1 MADARSGR
9 QESRQMKPR
18 TRVNHPPR
26 TPLAPGNEPL
36 VAPIYQSV
44 KFELA
49 DLAQTE
55 RAWGGTGRGFHYSRV
70 ANPTVSD
77 LEALLA
83 ELQGREACLA
93 VGSGLA
99 AVAVTLIA
107 LLSQGDHV
115 LAFVETYGPTRGLI
129 TRTLSR
135 FGVAHSMLSIEDRA
149 GIERTLAERP
159 TRLVWFES
167 PTNPVLKIPDIAH
180 LVACARRHGALTVID
195 NTFAGFGSHGELGID
210 LYVHSLTKYASGHGD
225 VMGGA
230 VIGSEELVQRVR
242 TQATAL
248 GPTLDPHAAFLVQR
262 GLKTYPLRRTA
273 QCESAAKIAAFLAA
287 DARVARVRYPGLPQ
301 DPGHALA
308 RAQMHDFGS
317 IVSIDL
323 AGTPEQSR
331 RFADSLEYFAIAA
344 SLGSTE
350 SLIVP
355 PQLLQPRDLTPEQRL
370 QSGIGPTTARL
381 SIGVEDPTDLIA
393 DLGAALDAAF
403 A

>member
-1 MADARSGR
+1 
-9 QESRQMKPR
+9 MKPR
-18 TRVNHPPR
+18 TRVNHPPQ
-26 TPLAPGNEPL
+26 TPLPPDNRPL

-44 KFELA
+44 KFEL
-49 DLAQTE
+49 DSLAATE
-55 RAWGGTGRGFHYSRV
+55 RAWAAPGQGFHYSRV
-70 ANPTVSD
+70 ANPTVAD
-77 LEALLA
+77 LETLLA
-83 ELQGREACLA
+83 ELQGCDACLA

-107 LLSQGDHV
+107 LLSQGDHL

-135 FGVAHSMLSIEDRA
+135 FGVAHTMLSVEDRA

-167 PTNPVLKIPDIAH
+167 PTNPVLRIPDIAH

-230 VIGSEELVQRVR
+230 VIGASDLVQRLR
-242 TQATAL
+242 AQATAL
-248 GPTLDPHAAFLVQR
+248 GPALDPHAAFLVQR
-262 GLKTYPLRRTA
+262 GLRTYHLRRAA
-273 QCESAAKIAAFLAA
+273 QCESAARIAECLAR
-287 DARVARVRYPGLPQ
+287 DARVARVRYPGLAG

-308 RAQMHDFGS
+308 RAQMSDFGS
-317 IVSIDL
+317 IVTIDL
-323 AGTPEQSR
+323 AGAADQSR
-331 RFADSLEYFAIAA
+331 VFADALRFFAIAA

-355 PQLLQPRDLTPEQRL
+355 PQLLQPRDLAPEQRAL
-370 QSGIGPTTARL
+370 SGIGPTTARL
-381 SIGVEDPTDLIA
+381 SIGIEDPDDLIA

-403 A
+403 G